1 MLQAVLTKIFGT
13 KNDRELKKMWPRV
26 AEINALEPEMEKL
39 TDEQLKGK
47 TAEFKQR
54 LADGATVDDLLPE
67 AFAVVRET
75 SKRVLGMRPFDVQ
88 LLGGMV
94 LHSGRISEMRTGE
107 GKTLVAT
114 LPVYLNALEG
124 KGVHVVTVNDYLAER
139 DSMGRGNFKGMSNVY
154 GFLGMTTGVI
164 KNGMSYRQRKDAYA
178 CDITY
183 CTNNEL
189 GFDYLRDNMAT
200 HPDYTVQRELHYAI
214 VDEVDS
220 ILVDE
225 ARTPLI
231 ISGPSDESTDLYYK
245 VDRIIPSLRKGEH
258 YEVEEKTRSSFL
270 TEKGVTEVEHLLGV
284 GNLYDHKNVQLV
296 HYVQQALK
304 AHAIFKLDVDYIV
317 KDGEVLIVDEFTGR
331 LMPGRRYS
339 DGLHQALEAKEHVK
353 IEQESQTYATITFQN
368 FFRMYKKLSG
378 MTGTAETEAAEFR
391 DIYKLDVM
399 VVPTHRPMV
408 RLDESDQVYRTE
420 TEKWNAIAQDIA
432 DLHTKGQPVLVGTVS
447 IDKNEKLS
455 EMLKK
460 RGVKHEVLNAKQH
473 EREADIIALAG
484 QPGAVTIATNMAGR
498 GTDIQLGPGVK
509 ELGGLAVL
517 GTERHESRRIDN
529 QLRGR
534 SGRQG
539 DPGLSRFYVSL
550 EDDLMRIFGSDR
562 LKSWMTKLGMQEG
575 EVISHPWVSKA
586 IERSQKAV
594 EGHNFD
600 IRKHLLEYD
609 DVMNKQREVIY
620 SERNRVLHKEDIR
633 EHMQE
638 VLGDAAESVVLH
650 CAPAKNVD
658 EWDID
663 GLLKWFKGLAQ
674 EDLGLKDE
682 AARMMDRVALFEYV
696 KDRLVEVYQ
705 HKETVLTPEVMR
717 PLERS
722 VLLEVV
728 DMQWKDHLLN
738 MDHMK
743 EGIGLQAYGQ
753 KDPLIEYKRQ
763 GYDLFQDMLN
773 RVKEESVRTLLMVQS
788 VAPDDEFFNR
798 APVLAGK
805 EVKADFSLEQ
815 SLRQEAAAHQQAQA
829 QPQGM
834 PPGMGAPMGALGNAP
849 WEQGGQD
856 GQPFPT
862 GGDTA
867 KVQTIRRSEPKVG
880 RNDPCPCGSG
890 KKYKKCHGA

>member
-13 KNDRELKKMWPRV
+13 KNERELKKMWPRV
-26 AEINALEPEMEKL
+26 AEINAFEPILEKL

-47 TAEFKQR
+47 TAEFRQR
-54 LADGATVDDLLPE
+54 LADGTALDDLLPE
-67 AFAVVRET
+67 AFAVVREA
-75 SKRVLGMRPFDVQ
+75 SKRVMGMRHFDVQ
-88 LLGGMV
+88 MIGGMV
-94 LHSGRISEMRTGE
+94 LHIGRIAEMRTGE

-139 DSMGRGNFKGMSNVY
+139 DSLGRGNFKGMSTIY
-154 GFLGMTTGVI
+154 EFLGMTTGVV
-164 KNGMSYRQRKDAYA
+164 KHGLSYRQRKDAYA
-178 CDITY
+178 CDVTY

-200 HPDYTVQRELHYAI
+200 HPDYTVQRPLHYAI

-231 ISGPSDESTDLYYK
+231 ISGSSDESTDLYYK

-258 YEVEEKTRSSFL
+258 FEIEEKTRSSFL
-270 TEKGVTEVEHLLGV
+270 TEKGVTEVERLLGV
-284 GNLYDHKNVQLV
+284 SNLYDHKNVHYV
-296 HYVQQALK
+296 HHVQQALK

-317 KDGEVLIVDEFTGR
+317 KDGEVIIVDEFTGR

-339 DGLHQALEAKEHVK
+339 DGLHQALEAKEKVK
-353 IEQESQTYATITFQN
+353 IEQESQTFATITFQN

-378 MTGTAETEAAEFR
+378 MTGTAETEAAEFKE
-391 DIYKLDVM
+391 IYKLDVM

-408 RLDESDQVYRTE
+408 RQDEADQVYRTE
-420 TEKWNAIAQDIA
+420 GEKWNAIAEDIA
-432 DLHTKGQPVLVGTVS
+432 TLHAKGQPVLVGTVS
-447 IDKNEKLS
+447 IEKNERLS
-455 EMLKK
+455 AMLKK
-460 RGVKHEVLNAKQH
+460 KGVRHEILNAKQH
-473 EREADIIALAG
+473 EREAEIISLAG
-484 QPGAVTIATNMAGR
+484 QPAAVTIATNMAGR

-562 LKSWMTKLGMQEG
+562 LKDWMTKLGMQEG
-575 EVISHPWVSKA
+575 EVIAHPWVSKA

-620 SERNRVLHKEDIR
+620 SERNRVLREADVR

-638 VLGDAAESVVLH
+638 VLGDAAESVVLT
-650 CAPAKNVD
+650 CAPPKARAE
-658 EWDID
+658 EWDVEGIV
-663 GLLKWFKGLAQ
+663 KWYHGVTK
-674 EDLGLKDE
+674 EDLGLSDE
-682 AARMMDRVALFEYV
+682 AARMMDRNAIFEFL
-696 KDRLVEVYQ
+696 KDKLVEAYQ
-705 HKETVLTPEVMR
+705 RQETSLTPETMR

-722 VLLEVV
+722 ILLEVV
-728 DMQWKDHLLN
+728 DAQWKDHLLN
-738 MDHMK
+738 MDRVK

-763 GYDLFQDMLN
+763 GFDLFQDMIK
-773 RVKEESVRTLLMVQS
+773 RVKEETVTTLLMVRS
-788 VAPDDEFFNR
+788 VSPSDEFFTPTA
-798 APVLAGK
+798 APVGK
-805 EVKADFSLEQ
+805 EVKQDFSLEQ
-815 SLRQEAAAHQQAQA
+815 SLRQKAAAAQQ
-829 QPQGM
+829 QPQAA
-834 PPGMGAPMGALGNAP
+834 PPGMGMPMGSMGSAP

-862 GGDTA
+862 GGEA
-867 KVQTIRRSEPKVG
+867 IKIQPIRRAEPKVG
-880 RNDPCPCGSG
+880 RNDVCPCGSG